1 MRRSWRLLGLA
12 AVALAWLVASGLPA
26 RALLA
31 LRIMDE
37 LREPGPRSWL
47 ERATPPPSLTRTEL
61 AAPGARFA
69 ADVYSPAAG
78 HWREPLLLVPGM
90 VPEGKD
96 DPRVSPFATA
106 MARAG
111 FLVVVPNLPSFQ
123 GLVVQPANLDEMKA
137 AIAAVAARPDLAPRG
152 RTGVFGVSYAGGI
165 ALLAAL
171 DPAVARRVSFLVTM
185 GAYADLDS
193 TLLFLA
199 THRTFVAGRSHTVEP
214 DPYSQFVFTRTYEAF
229 LPRARDRELLEAMAR
244 RRWADPRAPIADLA
258 DSLSPAGR
266 LPYDLFETAAG
277 AARAPELLARL
288 PAGLRHRMATLSP
301 ERYDLARLRTSLFLA
316 HSWDDGTVPVG
327 ETWRLA
333 RLARPHTRVRAI
345 LLRTVGH
352 VEAEPWHRHL
362 RRFLAQDLPEA
373 WRLEGWLC
381 ALLAERGR
389 DGPIA
394 EGG

>member
-1 MRRSWRLLGLA
+1 MRARWFLLGLA
-12 AVALAWLVASGLPA
+12 VVALAWLAASGLPA

-31 LRIMDE
+31 LRIMVE

-47 ERATPPPSLTRTEL
+47 ERATPSPRVAATTLV
-61 AAPGARFA
+61 APGARFA
-69 ADVYSPAAG
+69 ADVYAPAAG
-78 HWREPLLLVPGM
+78 RYREPLLLVPGM

-96 DPRVSPFATA
+96 DPRVAPFATA

-111 FLVVVPNLPSFQ
+111 FLVVVPDLPSFQ
-123 GLVVQPANLDEMKA
+123 GMVVEPANVEEMKA
-137 AIAAVAARPDLAPRG
+137 AIGAMAARPDLAPRG
-152 RTGVFGVSYAGGI
+152 RTGVFGVSFAGGV
-165 ALLAAL
+165 ALLALL

-193 TLLFLA
+193 TALFLA
-199 THRTFVAGRSHTVEP
+199 TGRTFVDGRAHIVEP
-214 DPYSQFVFTRTYEAF
+214 DPYSLLVFVRTYETF
-229 LPRARDRELLEAMAR
+229 LERPRDRELLEAMAR

-266 LPYDLFETAAG
+266 LPYDLFEDAAG
-277 AARAPELLARL
+277 AGGAPALLAGL
-288 PAGLRHRMATLSP
+288 PAGLARRMAALSP
-301 ERYDLARLRTSLFLA
+301 ERRDLSGLRTPLFLA

-333 RLARPHTRVRAI
+333 RRVRGHAPVHAI

-362 RRFLAQDLPEA
+362 RRFLAEDLPEA
-373 WRLEGWLC
+373 WRLEWWLC
-381 ALLAERGR
+381 ALLAERAR
-389 DGPIA
+389 R
-394 EGG
+394 